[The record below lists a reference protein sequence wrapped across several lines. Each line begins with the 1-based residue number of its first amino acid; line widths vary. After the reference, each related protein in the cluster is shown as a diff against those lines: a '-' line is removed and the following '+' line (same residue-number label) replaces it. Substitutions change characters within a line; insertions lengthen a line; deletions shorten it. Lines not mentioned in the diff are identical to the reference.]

1 MGFFTDAAFY
11 PANPQWHQAVFCL
24 DTAPIVAVTGKTG
37 RRTTAAYQLMILKA
51 ADEVLAFTP

>member
-37 RRTTAAYQLMILKA
+37 RSSTAAYKLMILKA
-51 ADEVLAFTP
+51 ADDLII